1 MRKWGSWSAKT
12 LAAGALTLVIC
23 GPASAITC
31 SERLQ
36 VCHRYCIKSMADK
49 PACHDKCQEIQGQCL
64 STGCWESKITARQ
77 CGIVRQ

>member
-1 MRKWGSWSAKT
+1 MRKRGRWCV
-12 LAAGALTLVIC
+12 AAGAAAALQLVIF